1 MPDSKI
7 QLHWTQRVALIRSS
21 LHSASRSGDFTFFK
35 SLQAAGMIEGTNHVA
50 VLSAEMGDDV
60 DLILAAMDNLNAGLA
75 YVHQDAFQKVYEGL
89 KASMKEEG
97 DGEASPESKRAKLYV
112 DMTMQR
118 NIADLA
124 IDKMTNSAVAL
135 INNQSE
141 TFQESAANVWITG
154 ATIIADCIEITLKE
168 MQSLDTKMTDFIR
181 VEESWNAVKASIVSA
196 VTGLKGVF
204 WLMDTSYPSSSADM
218 KPLAAPRSASIASA
232 GAGMFRRLSTAFASG
247 TPSAPSLATSRSSS
261 IASQAALNLQ
271 AHRANSVAS
280 ANGGAN
286 GSMSGSMSSSMSSST
301 NVSKP
306 VYKTPNYVR
315 HSISTGC
322 PTSMPANFE
331 AFRRN
336 LSTIPPTPAQ
346 DDDKDPFD
354 TSEAPPVPTLP
365 AMVHV
370 PNEPMVQQSLVESI

>member
-1 MPDSKI
+1 MPDSKT

-60 DLILAAMDNLNAGLA
+60 DLILAAMDNLNAGLT

-89 KASMKEEG
+89 KSSMKEEG
-97 DGEASPESKRAKLYV
+97 DGETSPESKRARLYV

-247 TPSAPSLATSRSSS
+247 TPSAPSPATSRSSS

-286 GSMSGSMSSSMSSST
+286 GSISGSMSGST
-301 NVSKP
+301 DVNKP

-354 TSEAPPVPTLP
+354 TSEAPPVPALP
-365 AMVHV
+365 DMVHV

>member
-1 MPDSKI
+1 MPDSKT

-21 LHSASRSGDFTFFK
+21 LHAASRSGDFTFFK
-35 SLQAAGMIEGTNHVA
+35 SLQAAGIIEGTNHVA

-60 DLILAAMDNLNAGLA
+60 DILLAAMDNLNAGLA

-89 KASMKEEG
+89 KSSMKEEG
-97 DGEASPESKRAKLYV
+97 DGEASPESKKARLYV

-181 VEESWNAVKASIVSA
+181 VEESWSAVKASIVSA

-204 WLMDTSYPSSSADM
+204 WLMDTSHPSSSPDV
-218 KPLAAPRSASIASA
+218 KPTTAPRSASIASA

-247 TPSAPSLATSRSSS
+247 TPSAPSPATSRSSS

-280 ANGGAN
+280 A
-286 GSMSGSMSSSMSSST
+286 SSSM
-301 NVSKP
+301 P

-315 HSISTGC
+315 NSISTGC

-346 DDDKDPFD
+346 DDEMDPFD
-354 TSEAPPVPTLP
+354 TSAAPPVPALP
-365 AMVHV
+365 DMAHV
-370 PNEPMVQQSLVESI
+370 LNKPMAQQSLVESI

>member
-1 MPDSKI
+1 MPDSKT

-89 KASMKEEG
+89 KSSMKEEG
-97 DGEASPESKRAKLYV
+97 DGEASPESKRARLYV

-181 VEESWNAVKASIVSA
+181 VEESWNAVKASIVAA

-204 WLMDTSYPSSSADM
+204 WLMDTSYPSSSTDM

-247 TPSAPSLATSRSSS
+247 TPSAPSPATSRSSS
-261 IASQAALNLQ
+261 IASQAAINLQ
-271 AHRANSVAS
+271 AHRANSVTS
-280 ANGGAN
+280 T
-286 GSMSGSMSSSMSSST
+286 SSGNT
-301 NVSKP
+301 P
-306 VYKTPNYVR
+306 IYRTPNYVR
-315 HSISTGC
+315 NSISTGC

-354 TSEAPPVPTLP
+354 TSEAPPVPALP
-365 AMVHV
+365 DMVHV
-370 PNEPMVQQSLVESI
+370 PNEPMVQQSLVETI

>member
-1 MPDSKI
+1 MPDPKTT
-7 QLHWTQRVALIRSS
+7 LHWTQRVALIRSS
-21 LHSASRSGDFTFFK
+21 LHAASRSGDFTFFK

-60 DLILAAMDNLNAGLA
+60 DILLAAMDNLNAGLA
-75 YVHQDAFQKVYEGL
+75 YVHQDTFQKVYEGL
-89 KASMKEEG
+89 KSSMKEEG
-97 DGEASPESKRAKLYV
+97 DGEASPESKRARLYV

-141 TFQESAANVWITG
+141 TFQELAVNVWITG

-181 VEESWNAVKASIVSA
+181 VEESWSTVKASVVSA
-196 VTGLKGVF
+196 VTGLKGVL
-204 WLMDTSYPSSSADM
+204 WLMDTSYPSSSADA
-218 KPLAAPRSASIASA
+218 KPL
-232 GAGMFRRLSTAFASG
+232 TAFASS
-247 TPSAPSLATSRSSS
+247 TSNAPSPTTSRSSS
-261 IASQAALNLQ
+261 IASQAAINFQ

-280 ANGGAN
+280 AM
-286 GSMSGSMSSSMSSST
+286 GSA
-301 NVSKP
+301 P
-306 VYKTPNYVR
+306 VYKTPDYVR
-315 HSISTGC
+315 NSISTGC

-346 DDDKDPFD
+346 DDEKDPFD
-354 TSEAPPVPTLP
+354 TSEAPPVPSLP

-370 PNEPMVQQSLVESI
+370 PNEPMVQQNLIESI

>member
-1 MPDSKI
+1 MPDTKT

-50 VLSAEMGDDV
+50 VLSAEMDDDV
-60 DLILAAMDNLNAGLA
+60 DLLLVAMDNLNAGLA
-75 YVHQDAFQKVYEGL
+75 YVHQDAFQKVYEEL
-89 KASMKEEG
+89 KSSMKEEG
-97 DGEASPESKRAKLYV
+97 DGEASPESKRARLYV

-181 VEESWNAVKASIVSA
+181 VEESWSAVKASIVSA
-196 VTGLKGVF
+196 VTGLKCVF
-204 WLMDTSYPSSSADM
+204 WLMDTSHSSSSADM
-218 KPLAAPRSASIASA
+218 RPVAAPRSASIVSA

-247 TPSAPSLATSRSSS
+247 TPSAPSPASSRSSS
-261 IASQAALNLQ
+261 IASQAVLNLQ
-271 AHRANSVAS
+271 AHRAKSVTSAS
-280 ANGGAN
+280 V
-286 GSMSGSMSSSMSSST
+286 ST
-301 NVSKP
+301 P

-315 HSISTGC
+315 NSISTGY

-346 DDDKDPFD
+346 DDEKDPFD
-354 TSEAPPVPTLP
+354 TSEALPVPALP
-365 AMVHV
+365 AMAHV
-370 PNEPMVQQSLVESI
+370 LNEPMAQQSLVESI

>member
-1 MPDSKI
+1 MPDTKKH
-7 QLHWTQRVALIRSS
+7 LHWTQRVALIRSS

-60 DLILAAMDNLNAGLA
+60 DILLAAMDNLNAGLA
-75 YVHQDAFQKVYEGL
+75 YVHQDAFQRVYDGL
-89 KASMKEEG
+89 KSSMREEG
-97 DGEASPESKRAKLYV
+97 DGEATAESKRAKLYV
-112 DMTMQR
+112 DITMQR
-118 NIADLA
+118 NIADMA

-141 TFQESAANVWITG
+141 TFQELAANVWITG
-154 ATIIADCIEITLKE
+154 ASIIADCIEITLKE

-181 VEESWNAVKASIVSA
+181 IEESFNTVKASIVSA

-204 WLMDTSYPSSSADM
+204 WLMDTSHPPSPHDA

-232 GAGMFRRLSTAFASG
+232 GAGMLRRLSTAFAPS
-247 TPSAPSLATSRSSS
+247 PSSAPSPATSRSSS
-261 IASQAALNLQ
+261 ITSQAAMNLQ

-280 ANGGAN
+280 A
-286 GSMSGSMSSSMSSST
+286 SSNTST
-301 NVSKP
+301 P
-306 VYKTPNYVR
+306 VYRTPNYVR
-315 HSISTGC
+315 NSISTAC

-331 AFRRN
+331 AFRHN

-354 TSEAPPVPTLP
+354 TSEVPPVPALP
-365 AMVHV
+365 DMVNL
-370 PNEPMVQQSLVESI
+370 PNEPMLHQTLVDSV

>member
-1 MPDSKI
+1 MPERMTK
-7 QLHWTQRVALIRSS
+7 LHWTQRVALIRSS
-21 LHSASRSGDFTFFK
+21 LHAASRSGDFTFFK

-60 DLILAAMDNLNAGLA
+60 DLLLAAMDNLNAGLA
-75 YVHQDAFQKVYEGL
+75 YVHQDAFQEVYEGL
-89 KASMKEEG
+89 KSSMKEEG
-97 DGEASPESKRAKLYV
+97 DGEASAESKRARLYV

-118 NIADLA
+118 NIADIA

-181 VEESWNAVKASIVSA
+181 VEESLNAVKASIVSA

-204 WLMDTSYPSSSADM
+204 WLMDTSHPSSSADM
-218 KPLAAPRSASIASA
+218 KPLVAPRSASIASA
-232 GAGMFRRLSTAFASG
+232 GAGMFRRLSTAFAPS
-247 TPSAPSLATSRSSS
+247 TASAPSPATSRSSS
-261 IASQAALNLQ
+261 IASQAAMNLQ
-271 AHRANSVAS
+271 AHRANSVT
-280 ANGGAN
+280 
-286 GSMSGSMSSSMSSST
+286 ST
-301 NVSKP
+301 NSTTSAEGSRL
-306 VYKTPNYVR
+306 VYRTPNYVR
-315 HSISTGC
+315 NSISTGC

-346 DDDKDPFD
+346 DDEKDPFD
-354 TSEAPPVPTLP
+354 MSDAPPVPALP
-365 AMVHV
+365 DMINV
-370 PNEPMVQQSLVESI
+370 PNEPMVQQSLVEMV

>member
-1 MPDSKI
+1 MPDRMTK
-7 QLHWTQRVALIRSS
+7 LHWTQRIALIRSS

-35 SLQAAGMIEGTNHVA
+35 NLQAAGMIEGTNHVA

-60 DLILAAMDNLNAGLA
+60 DLLLAAMDNLNAGLA
-75 YVHQDAFQKVYEGL
+75 YVHQDAFEKVYHGL
-89 KASMKEEG
+89 KSSMKEEG
-97 DGEASPESKRAKLYV
+97 DGEASSESKRARLYV

-141 TFQESAANVWITG
+141 TFQESAASVWITG
-154 ATIIADCIEITLKE
+154 ATIIADCMEITLKE
-168 MQSLDTKMTDFIR
+168 MLSLDMKTTDFIR
-181 VEESWNAVKASIVSA
+181 IEESLNAVKASVVAA

-204 WLMDTSYPSSSADM
+204 WLMDTSHPSSTTDI
-218 KPLAAPRSASIASA
+218 KPLVAPRSASIASA
-232 GAGMFRRLSTAFASG
+232 GAGMFRRLSTAFASS
-247 TPSAPSLATSRSSS
+247 TPSAPSPATSRSSL
-261 IASQAALNLQ
+261 IASQVALNLQ
-271 AHRANSVAS
+271 AHRSNSIAS
-280 ANGGAN
+280 T
-286 GSMSGSMSSSMSSST
+286 STSGST
-301 NVSKP
+301 P

-315 HSISTGC
+315 NSISTGC

-346 DDDKDPFD
+346 DDEKDPFD
-354 TSEAPPVPTLP
+354 MSDAPPIPALPDMVNVPI
-365 AMVHV
+365 
-370 PNEPMVQQSLVESI
+370 EPVAKQSLIELI